1 MTIEDFAYK
10 KQGPTDAGV
19 NAILN
24 GIVTY
29 FLLSGYNT
37 VAVISAP
44 GGDFTHSLMGTLVAP
59 AVVIA
64 FVISLVT
71 TKATIKKRVKGEV
84 TPALSGGAIWVKA
97 AWGKGLLR
105 AIINILVVYG
115 IGGIIVQISPNL
127 EVSRV
132 AAAIIVGAIA
142 GIIAYIESVNAV
154 LATNKLAEK

>member
-1 MTIEDFAYK
+1 MNIEDFAYK

-24 GIVTY
+24 GVVTY
-29 FLLSGYNT
+29 FLLSGYIT

-59 AVVIA
+59 AVIIA
-64 FVISLVT
+64 FVISLLT
-71 TKATIKKRVKGEV
+71 TKVTIKKRVKGEV
-84 TPALSGGAIWVKA
+84 TPALSDGATWVKG
-97 AWGKGLLR
+97 AWGKGLFR
-105 AIINILVVYG
+105 ALINILVVYG
-115 IGGIIVQISPNL
+115 IGGIIVQISPDL

-132 AAAIIVGAIA
+132 TAAISVGAIA